1 MKPEEKA
8 RVKIDRMLQVAGW
21 KVIAR
26 SEFTRAHSAVAVCE
40 SLMKGNLEADY
51 LLFLDGK
58 AIAVLEAKAE
68 HIALDESVQVQAEQ
82 YARRLQLWCP
92 YWESPLPITYIS
104 NGKELYFCDLR
115 EPNPQY
121 RKLEA
126 MHTPKQLVKLAGIT
140 APFAALPPLKKQ
152 GLRDCQ
158 YEAITKLETSLRGGN
173 KRALLVLATG
183 SGKTF
188 TACVAANRL
197 LSYTPTKRILF
208 LVDRNNLGKQAQGEF
223 GTFRLT
229 ENGEPLS
236 NLFPTTRLKS
246 AHIPSESRI
255 VISTIQRLFSL
266 LTGQEIDDPDDE
278 FYEMEHGTI
287 EKKVELGSKLKL
299 PKDYFDVIIID
310 ECHRSIYGNWR
321 EVLNY
326 FEQASLIGL
335 TATPVPETLAFF
347 NNELVI
353 NYSLEKSILDGINV
367 DCRIYRIETRATSE
381 GGTIK
386 EGEKTREIS
395 NHTGK
400 DELVAEE
407 EDRPYGPKDLNRSIV
422 HPDQIRLVL
431 QSYKDAVY
439 TDLYPEREA
448 RFDYLP
454 KTLIFALSD
463 RHASTIVDIAR
474 QVFGEQCDEFIQKIT
489 YSAGDSNELIR
500 NFRND
505 KKFRIAVTVTL
516 VATGTDI
523 KPLEVLLFMRDVASD
538 SLYTQM
544 KGRGVRTI
552 GDEQLRNVTPNAH
565 SKDIFYLVDAVGVTE
580 HDKPISTRDTD
591 APKRPISFQQLLEQI
606 SLGFLP
612 DEHLQRL
619 ASSMARINSKVKL
632 KQRAQFE
639 LIAGATLYDL
649 AACIY
654 ASLKSGDLPPFL
666 HVNESNSSRKALVE
680 KLADNP
686 KARDYLLELHRGT
699 LTILVEA
706 EDELIRVGFSME
718 EAHTTTAQF
727 EQYISEHKDEIEA
740 LRIIYNKQGEP
751 LKYQMLDDLRSKL
764 LLANSH
770 FKHELLWNH
779 YSILAPVQVSK
790 LSGKNERDALTNL
803 IQIVRYAF
811 KQNTELRSIPAMAA
825 ARFELWCGQAQRP
838 LSPAQKE
845 LMKGLV
851 AYIAANGSYDTQ
863 TLAEEDTTMFA
874 QMVQAFQPPQLLNDM
889 LRTLSRFILAA

>member
-8 RVKIDRMLQVAGW
+8 RVKIDSMLQAAGW
-21 KVIAR
+21 IVITR
-26 SEFTRAHSAVAVCE
+26 SEFSRVHSAVAVCE

-58 AIAVLEAKAE
+58 AIGVLEAKAE
-68 HIALDESVQVQAEQ
+68 TIALDESVQLQAEN
-82 YARRLQLWCP
+82 YARQLQLWCP

-104 NGKELYFCDLR
+104 NGSELYFCDR
-115 EPNPQY
+115 RDPNPQY
-121 RKLEA
+121 RKLER
-126 MHTPKQLVKLAGIT
+126 MHTPKQLLKIAGIN
-140 APFAALPPLKKQ
+140 APYAALPPLKKK

-188 TACVAANRL
+188 TACMAVNRL
-197 LSYTPTKRILF
+197 LTYTPAKRVLF
-208 LVDRNNLGKQAQGEF
+208 LVDRNNLGKQAEGEF

-229 ENGEPLS
+229 ENGDSLS
-236 NLFPTTRLKS
+236 NLYITTRLKS

-255 VISTIQRLFSL
+255 VISTIQRLFSQ
-266 LTGQEIDDPDDE
+266 LTGQEMPDDDE
-278 FYEMEHGTI
+278 ATDCLENENYQC
-287 EKKVELGSKLKL
+287 KVELGSNPKL
-299 PKDYFDVIIID
+299 PKDFFDVIIID

-326 FEQASLIGL
+326 FEGATLIGL

-347 NNELVI
+347 NDELVI
-353 NYSLEKSILDGINV
+353 NYSLEKSIVDGINV
-367 DCRIYRIETRATSE
+367 DYRIYRIETRATSE
-381 GGTIK
+381 GGTID
-386 EGEKTREIS
+386 EGEKVREIS

-400 DELVAEE
+400 EELVAEE
-407 EDRPYGPKDLNRSIV
+407 ETRAYGPTDLNRSV
-422 HPDQIRLVL
+422 VNPDQIRLVL

-439 TDLYPEREA
+439 TDLYPDREP
-448 RFDYLP
+448 RFEYLP

-463 RHASTIVDIAR
+463 RHASMIVNIAR
-474 QVFGEQCDEFIQKIT
+474 QVFDGQSEEFIQKIT

-565 SKDIFYLVDAVGVTE
+565 SKDLFYLVDAVGVTE
-580 HDKPISTRDTD
+580 HEKTLTKRDTEV
-591 APKRPISFQQLLEQI
+591 PERPLSFKQLLEQI

-612 DEHLQRL
+612 DEHLRRL
-619 ASSMARINSKVKL
+619 AGSMARINTKVKI
-632 KQRAQFE
+632 KQRVQFAQ
-639 LIAGATLYDL
+639 IAGATLYDL
-649 AACIY
+649 AASIY
-654 ASLKSGDLPPFL
+654 ASLESGNLPPFL
-666 HVNESNSSRKALVE
+666 HVNDSNSARKSLVE
-680 KLADNP
+680 QLADNP
-686 KARDYLLELHRGT
+686 QARDYLLELHRGT
-699 LTILVEA
+699 VTILVDA

-718 EAHTTTAQF
+718 EAKSTTAQF
-727 EQYISEHKDEIEA
+727 EQYITEHKDEIEA
-740 LRIIYNKQGEP
+740 LRIIYNQQGEP
-751 LKYQMLDDLRSKL
+751 LNYEMLDDLRSKL
-764 LLANSH
+764 LHANSH
-770 FKHELLWNH
+770 FKYELLWNH
-779 YSILAPVQVSK
+779 YSILAPKQVNK
-790 LSGKNERDALTNL
+790 LTGKSERDALTNI

-811 KQNTELRSIPAMAA
+811 KINAELRSIPAMAA

-863 TLAEEDTTMFA
+863 TLAEADTTLLA
-874 QMVQAFQPPQLLNDM
+874 QMVQAFQSPQLLNDM
-889 LRTLSRFILAA
+889 LHTLSRFILAA